1 MEYFVIKFPMA
12 IVALALGLA
21 ACQPGQ
27 NSAGAAQGGDPY
39 AGLDGAIKT
48 WHAEIKTNDAQCKDR
63 PEGQQCQAFEV
74 ACKGEREITPDEAAK
89 GVSAKVAVAMGWEG
103 WDTQRAEYRPVS
115 NTAEFQ
121 KVSGEWKRLATGPV
135 NLSTCV
141 AS

>member
-1 MEYFVIKFPMA
+1 MTKLPMA
-12 IVALALGLA
+12 ILIATLGLA

-27 NSAGAAQGGDPY
+27 KSASGTQGGDPY

-48 WHAEIKTNDAQCKDR
+48 WHADIKAGDAQCKDR
-63 PEGQQCQAFEV
+63 PEGQQCRAFEV
-74 ACKGEREITPDEAAK
+74 ACKGERKVTPQEAAS

-103 WDTQRAEYRPVS
+103 WDPKRSEYRSASSAV
-115 NTAEFQ
+115 EFQ
-121 KVSGEWKRLATGPV
+121 KVGGEWKRLAIGPV

>member
-1 MEYFVIKFPMA
+1 MECFVIKLPMV
-12 IVALALGLA
+12 IVVAALGLA

-27 NSAGAAQGGDPY
+27 KSASGAQGGDPY

-48 WHAEIKTNDAQCKDR
+48 WHAEIKDTDAQCKDR
-63 PEGQQCQAFEV
+63 PDDQKCQGFAV
-74 ACKGEREITPDEAAK
+74 ACKGEREITPDEAAA
-89 GVSAKVAVAMGWEG
+89 GMTAKVAVAMGWEN
-103 WDTQRAEYRPVS
+103 WDPQRSEYRSAS

-121 KVSGEWKRLATGPV
+121 KVGGEWKRLATGPV

>member
-1 MEYFVIKFPMA
+1 MA
-12 IVALALGLA
+12 ILIATLGLA

-27 NSAGAAQGGDPY
+27 KSASGAQGGDPY

-48 WHAEIKTNDAQCKDR
+48 WHSDIKASDAQCKDR
-63 PEGQQCQAFEV
+63 PEGQQCRAFEV
-74 ACKGEREITPDEAAK
+74 ACKGERKVTPQDVEK

-103 WDTQRAEYRPVS
+103 WDPKRAEYRSASSAV
-115 NTAEFQ
+115 EFQ
-121 KVSGEWKRLATGPV
+121 KVGGEWKRQAIGPV

>member
-1 MEYFVIKFPMA
+1 MEYFVIKLSTA
-12 IVALALGLA
+12 ISVLALGLA

-27 NSAGAAQGGDPY
+27 NSAGGAQGGDPY

-48 WHAEIKTNDAQCKDR
+48 WHADIKTTDAQCKDR

-74 ACKGEREITPDEAAK
+74 ACKGMREITPDETAK

-103 WDTQRAEYRPVS
+103 WDAVRAEFRS
-115 NTAEFQ
+115 ASSTAEFQ
-121 KVSGEWKRLATGPV
+121 KVGGEWKRLATGPV